1 MTTDNNHNH
10 KLTNKQSLAELIDS
24 AILVSDY
31 TSNPTLHRLWQL
43 GVLKELL
50 AYSAQ
55 DQWEVRQ
62 HLEQLRDRRNPKGS
76 D

>member
-1 MTTDNNHNH
+1 MTTTNTNH
-10 KLTNKQSLAELIDS
+10 KLTKKQSLAELIDS
-24 AILVSDY
+24 AILVSDH
-31 TSNPTLHRLWQL
+31 SDDPRLHRLWQV

-55 DQWEVRQ
+55 DQWEVWQ
-62 HLEQLRDRRNPKGS
+62 HLEQLRDHYSSKGT